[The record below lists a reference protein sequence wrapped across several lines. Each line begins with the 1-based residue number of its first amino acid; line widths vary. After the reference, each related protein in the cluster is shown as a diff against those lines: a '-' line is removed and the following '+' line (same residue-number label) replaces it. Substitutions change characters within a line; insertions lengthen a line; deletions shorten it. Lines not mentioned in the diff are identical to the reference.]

1 MVVNGLAVVGAGFG
15 VELGHVVDIR
25 LSESA
30 GVVDGGNLCRQ
41 WSESGVLLAAG
52 FVAVLRGLAFA
63 VVSGVTFHVIY
74 FYGLFL
80 LTR

>member
-1 MVVNGLAVVGAGFG
+1 MVIDGLAVVASGLRVEFG
-15 VELGHVVDIR
+15 HMVDIG
-25 LSESA
+25 LGEAA
-30 GVVDGGNLCRQ
+30 GIIDFGNLCRQ
-41 WSESGVLLAAG
+41 WSVAGVLLAAG